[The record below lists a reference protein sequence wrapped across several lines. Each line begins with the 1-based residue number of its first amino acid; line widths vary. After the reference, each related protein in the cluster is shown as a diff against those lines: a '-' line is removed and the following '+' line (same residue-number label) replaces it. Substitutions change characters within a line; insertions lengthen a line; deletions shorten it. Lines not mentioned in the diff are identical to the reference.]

1 MWVVFRKTPSRVSA
15 EMWKE
20 FLEAEGVPARVL
32 MEAGKESLG
41 DSAPHVVYIASG
53 KQHVVEEMLRNI

>member
-1 MWVVFRKTPSRVSA
+1 MWVIFRRTPSRASA

-32 MEAGKESLG
+32 PEMVEKASEAG
-41 DSAPHVVYIASG
+41 APHVVYVAKA
-53 KQHVVEEMLRNI
+53 KQQVVEEMLRNL